1 MTPPAGARSGRA
13 SAASF
18 GGSVARGHRGSSA
31 GPGAA
36 AADLPASVAAAVD
49 APRPGAGFAAPDR
62 VGLVGCVKRKL
73 GHAAPAAELHVSPL
87 FVGRRS
93 FVECSC
99 GRWLVLSA
107 LHGVVRPETVLEP
120 YDVTLNNASRAE
132 RRLWAAKVLRQLDE
146 ELGSCAGLI
155 FEIHA
160 GANYTDFGLVS
171 GLRSRGA
178 TIEQPVA
185 GLRMGEQLA
194 FYAGAGVVTPG
205 APAVEKSASS
215 APVVVASIAP
225 QWEERDA
232 WSAIFDLEESPT
244 LVRACDWPADLTC
257 LDRPGL
263 YAWWVDEAGAAD
275 LSRGRGYELVAGRIY
290 AGQAGATNWPS
301 GKVGD
306 NTRGKRIGQMHL
318 GGKVRMSTFRWTLA
332 AILFDR
338 LGVQIKASMVMTPSS
353 EQALTAWMHGHLSIA
368 DHPHDDRDSLDGLEQ
383 ELLGLLD
390 PPLNLRHMVPT
401 PARQHLTEL
410 RRRISRDA

>member
-1 MTPPAGARSGRA
+1 
-13 SAASF
+13 
-18 GGSVARGHRGSSA
+18 
-31 GPGAA
+31 
-36 AADLPASVAAAVD
+36 
-49 APRPGAGFAAPDR
+49 
-62 VGLVGCVKRKL
+62 VKKKSE
-73 GHAAPAAELHVSPL
+73 HAAPAADLYVSPL
-87 FVGRRS
+87 FRGRRAY
-93 FVECSC
+93 VEQSC
-99 GRWLVLSA
+99 ERWLLLSA
-107 LHGVVRPETVLEP
+107 LHGVVRPDVVLEP
-120 YDVTLNNASRAE
+120 YDVTLNDASRAG
-132 RRLWAAKVLRQLDE
+132 RRSWAARALQQLDLE
-146 ELGSCAGLI
+146 FRSYDGLT

-160 GANYTDFGLVS
+160 GANYTDYGLMS

-178 TIEQPVA
+178 TVEQPVA

-194 FYAGAGVVTPG
+194 FYAGAGVVPPG
-205 APAVEKSASS
+205 APAVEQSASS
-215 APVVVASIAP
+215 VSVVPASIAP

-232 WSAIFDLEESPT
+232 WSAIFDLDESPT

-275 LSRGRGYELVAGRIY
+275 LSRGLGHELVAGRIY

-306 NTRGKRIGQMHL
+306 NTLRKRIGQMHL

-332 AILFDR
+332 AILFDH
-338 LGVQIKASMVMTPSS
+338 LGVQVKATMVMTPSS
-353 EQALTAWMHGHLSIA
+353 EQALTEWMHRHLSIA
-368 DHPHDDRDSLDGLEQ
+368 VHPHDDRDSLDGLEQ

-410 RRRISRDA
+410 RRRISRDL